1 MISTSLAESSRLQV
15 ELDQEREVYRPLAT
29 LGSQIFILIRQ
40 LHGMDHMYRFSL
52 EAFMVLFNKVL
63 ELKFGSESLEDKLRQ
78 LGNQLKI
85 KVLFYLARSLFKAD
99 RLTFGMHMVRGIMPE
114 KFEPNERGSPS
125 PL

>member
-40 LHGMDHMYRFSL
+40 LYGMDHMYRFSL
-52 EAFMVLFNKVL
+52 EAFMVPFNKVL
-63 ELKFGSESLEDKLRQ
+63 DLKFGSESLEDKLKQ
-78 LGNQLKI
+78 LGNRLKVE
-85 KVLFYLARSLFKAD
+85 VLFYLSRSLFKAD

-114 KFEPNERGSPS
+114 KFEPNEWE
-125 PL
+125 LFN